1 MRKTE
6 SKRTETKSTATV
18 KSKKRLSVKG
28 GTRLIIQPEDGI
40 ATLLEA
46 INNARHS
53 IEIVIFRF
61 DRAEIEQ
68 ALIAAVGRGVVV
80 QALIAC
86 TNRGGEGVLRRLET
100 RLLATGV
107 TVSRTSDDLAR
118 YHSKM
123 MIVDKKQLYLLAF
136 NFTSL
141 DIKSRSFGIITDD
154 SRFLREAGKLFE
166 ADSNRKSYSPG
177 LKTFVVSPAN
187 SREELASF
195 LKRAKK
201 EVLIYDPGLGDPQ
214 MVRILEER
222 SRAGVKIRIIGAL
235 KRASPVLSA
244 APLAQLRLHTRT
256 IVRDHGEVFV
266 GSQSLRAPE
275 LDARREVG
283 LIVADKRIASAIVK
297 VFEDDWKLTQ
307 VGEGKAPEE
316 HLLGDKLAKKV
327 AKAMTRELPP
337 VGDVIDSVAKDNSPA
352 KLNLD
357 GVDMESLEES
367 VRDAVKTVVKETI
380 QEAANAQ
387 AGS

>member
-1 MRKTE
+1 MKTKKTE
-6 SKRTETKSTATV
+6 SKSKTASKSNKSSGAKRGTK
-18 KSKKRLSVKG
+18 LM
-28 GTRLIIQPEDGI
+28 IQPEDGI
-40 ATLLEA
+40 AALVDA
-46 INNARHS
+46 INGARQS

-61 DRAEIEQ
+61 DRSEIEE

-86 TNRGGEGVLRRLET
+86 TNRGGEQSLRRLET

-107 TVSRTSDDLAR
+107 TVSRTSNDLAR

-123 MIVDKKQLYLLAF
+123 MIVDKKQLYMLAF

-141 DIKSRSFGIITDD
+141 DIKSRSFGIITGDR
-154 SRFLREAGKLFE
+154 RFLSEAGKLFE

-177 LKTFVVSPAN
+177 LRTFVVSPAN
-187 SREELASF
+187 SRAELASF

-201 EVLIYDPGLGDPQ
+201 ELLIYDPGLGDPE

-222 SRAGVKIRIIGAL
+222 SRDGVKIRIIGGL

-244 APLAQLRLHTRT
+244 VSLAQLRLHTRT

-283 LIVADKRIASAIVK
+283 LIVTDKRIAKSIAQ
-297 VFEDDWKLTQ
+297 VFEADWKLSETSD
-307 VGEGKAPEE
+307 GKAPEE

-327 AKAMTRELPP
+327 AKAMTRELPS
-337 VGDVIDSVAKDNSPA
+337 VGDVIDSVAKDNSPR

-357 GVDMESLEES
+357 GIDMESLEES

-380 QEAANAQ
+380 QDAANAQ
-387 AGS
+387 AAS